1 MKWYTFT
8 LEIHSYII
16 SEIVYGYFFFQ
27 GPVSGPLEFIPFYP
41 GDRVEVFIWH
51 SLRASSPI
59 WGSLARTCER
69 GAEGPFPCPSL
80 ARSRE
85 TGFAPPNRRAC
96 SQANMAKFPA
106 RLSRSRFE
114 KPRSRQ
120 PSQPALS
127 YKHIENFTK
136 NLEIRRDLGNRASP
150 VNRAH
155 VKMPVGTLRRILGRL

>member
-1 MKWYTFT
+1 M
-8 LEIHSYII
+8 IHLYFRNSFIYNIWDSI
-16 SEIVYGYFFFQ
+16 RLFFFPRT
-27 GPVSGPLEFIPFYP
+27 GFRTTRIHPLLSRWP
-41 GDRVEVFIWH
+41 GWSVH
-51 SLRASSPI
+51 MRASSPI

>member
-1 MKWYTFT
+1 M
-8 LEIHSYII
+8 IHLYFRNSFIYNIWDSI
-16 SEIVYGYFFFQ
+16 RLFFFQ

-41 GDRVEVFIWH
+41 GDRAEVFIWH

-114 KPRSRQ
+114 KPRSRE

>member
-1 MKWYTFT
+1 MRWYTA
-8 LEIHSYII
+8 I
-16 SEIVYGYFFFQ
+16 FFFQ
-27 GPVSGPLEFIPFYP
+27 GPDSGPLEFIPFYP
-41 GDRVEVFIWH
+41 GDRAEVFIWH

-69 GAEGPFPCPSL
+69 WAEGPFPCPSL

-106 RLSRSRFE
+106 RLSRFRFE
-114 KPRSRQ
+114 KPRSRE